1 MDFPPFLSS
10 LITASSATSALLFG
24 ILTYVHKQYNSRTL
38 ESILFGSLILTIFT
52 NALLLIAF
60 YQTSDLSNDQIY
72 PLLSYLLAMFLLI
85 VASLYVFFSRVA
97 KTM

>member
-1 MDFPPFLSS
+1 VWIIIAPTSEVTKNSSFPIPNINGLP
-10 LITASSATSALLFG
+10 LRAAI
-24 ILTYVHKQYNSRTL
+24 
-38 ESILFGSLILTIFT
+38 ILFGSLVLTIFT

-85 VASLYVFFSRVA
+85 VASLYVFFSKVA
-97 KTM
+97 KTI